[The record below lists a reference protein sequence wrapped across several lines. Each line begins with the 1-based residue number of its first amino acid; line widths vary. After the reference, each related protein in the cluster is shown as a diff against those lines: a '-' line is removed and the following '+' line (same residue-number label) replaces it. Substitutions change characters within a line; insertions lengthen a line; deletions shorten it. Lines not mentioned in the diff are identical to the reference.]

1 MANHVRSPVSVSIP
15 EALTVDGVTL
25 YKIHVSHPSL
35 SKTIFH
41 VCGVNLVWPHFPGS
55 RGWSLLCGWEEVLPV
70 PGDARSPC
78 GGGGGQVIF
87 KLCLYFCRFSTFE
100 THFPALYC
108 LPRSWLGAKSR
119 LSSWKGEENWRRTC
133 RLAML
138 ASPSW
143 WSSSSGGSVAAKAFP
158 CAGSLSFLGA
168 KPFPS
173 PRRLPW
179 PWTGQ
184 LPTPSEHW
192 PKSKDMKWNIS
203 AVGWIWYLIYI
214 WNWRY
219 MFYMFDNI
227 YLIKYICVDIFER
240 CSTTSTLWLPPCQ
253 SSVGRSLLSQG
264 FLFNIMIM
272 TVITTMIMG
281 TWECWRRWQW

>member
-119 LSSWKGEENWRRTC
+119 LSSWKGGESWRRTC

-138 ASPSW
+138 ASSSS
-143 WSSSSGGSVAAKAFP
+143 SSSSGGSVAAKAFP

-192 PKSKDMKWNIS
+192 PKS
-203 AVGWIWYLIYI
+203 
-214 WNWRY
+214 
-219 MFYMFDNI
+219 
-227 YLIKYICVDIFER
+227 
-240 CSTTSTLWLPPCQ
+240 
-253 SSVGRSLLSQG
+253 
-264 FLFNIMIM
+264 
-272 TVITTMIMG
+272 
-281 TWECWRRWQW
+281 